1 MTTTKRIAA
10 GAAGGLA
17 GGLVMTAFMTFATRA
32 GIIKTPLPVKVQ
44 RWAEDQAGVQDRA
57 TGIQEEV
64 TAQAGHL
71 AFSAGL
77 GALYGAISSAFRLPP
92 LPTGPIY
99 GASLYALHLGALG
112 PAAGITKGPWNE
124 EPATAGRR
132 LMMHLIFGTVTA
144 LVTDRLGRSRVEG
157 GAQSSA

>member
-1 MTTTKRIAA
+1 MSLTKTIVA

-17 GGLVMTAFMTFATRA
+17 GGLVMTAFMTVATRA
-32 GIIKTPLPVKVQ
+32 GIIKTPLPVKVE
-44 RWAEDQAGVQDRA
+44 RWAEDQAGIQDGR
-57 TGIQEEV
+57 TGIEEEV

-77 GALYGAISSAFRLPP
+77 GALYGAMLSAFRLPAIP
-92 LPTGPIY
+92 SGPIY
-99 GASLYALHLGALG
+99 GASLYALTLGALG

-144 LVTDRLGRSRVEG
+144 LVAQRLSGTRLFR
-157 GAQSSA
+157 

>member
-1 MTTTKRIAA
+1 MTLAKTIAA

-17 GGLVMTAFMTFATRA
+17 GGIVMIAFMTVATRA
-32 GIIKTPLPVKVQ
+32 GIIKTALPVKVE
-44 RWAEDQAGVQDRA
+44 RWAEHQAGVQEGA

-77 GALYGAISSAFRLPP
+77 GALYGAILSAFRLPA
-92 LPTGPIY
+92 LPSGPIY

-124 EPATAGRR
+124 EPTTAGRR
-132 LMMHLIFGTVTA
+132 LMMHVIFGTVTA
-144 LVTDRLGRSRVEG
+144 VVAQRLSGSRLFR
-157 GAQSSA
+157 